1 MNWLLSTAMFIM
13 IYTFA
18 GYCLQKIVQAA
29 QLFAKTVV
37 RLATHRWRSGDGPRL
52 GGGGQQ
58 THAGMRRLDVVIRS
72 PGLGTF
78 TGV

>member
-1 MNWLLSTAMFIM
+1 MFVM
-13 IYTFA
+13 IYIFA
-18 GYCLQKIVQAA
+18 GYCLQKNVQVA

>member
-37 RLATHRWRSGDGPRL
+37 RLAIATHRWSSGDGH
-52 GGGGQQ
+52 G
-58 THAGMRRLDVVIRS
+58 
-72 PGLGTF
+72 
-78 TGV
+78 